1 MGGDGVC
8 EADALTVE
16 VRVGEALALAP
27 AVSDGVLLA
36 VLEAVME
43 GVAEGESNFP
53 LMMTLSSR
61 RVPPTSEAPLP
72 TSRKAK
78 PAALLQ
84 AGQLIAKEAE
94 NVKNTESAP
103 VEKTVAGLVSSKF
116 ELSTL
121 VCKLSIVG
129 PVAE

>member
-43 GVAEGESNFP
+43 GVEEGESNIP
-53 LMMTLSSR
+53 LMKTLSSQR
-61 RVPPTSEAPLP
+61 LPPAAEAPLP

-78 PAALLQ
+78 RAALLQ
-84 AGQLIAKEAE
+84 VGQLIAKETE
-94 NVKNTESAP
+94 YVKNTPSIP
-103 VEKTVAGLVSSKF
+103 VDKRVAGLVSEKVV
-116 ELSTL
+116 LSML
-121 VCKLSIVG
+121 ICKLSNVG
-129 PVAE
+129 PEAE